1 MIQQTRGKWSFLED
15 LGGFVGKLAQQRDL
29 KRKEQKG
36 EAENQADILF
46 KLAQAGAL
54 PGGIDGQAVSALQTA
69 GITPDAVFSINKRAK
84 ALQAQADEKARLE
97 NEHVQQLIEQGKAT
111 ATYNEARANAL
122 ATPKPPTVNVK
133 AAMDAVEP
141 FARHP
146 KLTWEESYAQMQTL
160 PAFQGVSKE
169 VVKTYYESAKQKYK
183 EERDKERRIAAR
195 GAGSGAGDD
204 KPMPLPTQLNYWQ
217 DLART
222 AVEATRQELA
232 ANPQFL
238 QQPPAQQEAF
248 ILQGAVQRVA
258 QDPNPKIAAQFQKG
272 LNIAHFRAA
281 LAAAQKGAGKK
292 DKGSALERA
301 MSAVGGTTP
310 APSGVAT
317 GGKSSGAPRKA
328 TEADWDAAVAATG
341 GANST
346 REKATAWLQQ
356 QGIVP

>member
-1 MIQQTRGKWSFLED
+1 MIQQVRGKWGFLED

-36 EAENQADILF
+36 EAENQADVLF

-69 GITPDAVFSINKRAK
+69 GITPDAVFSVNKRAK
-84 ALQAQADEKARLE
+84 ALQAQADEKARLD

-169 VVKTYYESAKQKYK
+169 VVKTYYESARQKYK

-195 GAGSGAGDD
+195 GAGKGDE
-204 KPMPLPTQLNYWQ
+204 KPMALPTQLNYWQ

-258 QDPNPKIAAQFQKG
+258 QDPNPKIAEQFQKG

-292 DKGSALERA
+292 DKGSALDRA
-301 MSAVGGTTP
+301 MSAVGGAPTP
-310 APSGVAT
+310 APGVAA
-317 GGKSSGAPRKA
+317 GGQPSGAPRKA

-346 REKATAWLQQ
+346 REKATTWLTQ

>member
-1 MIQQTRGKWSFLED
+1 MIQQTRGRWSFLED

-36 EAENQADILF
+36 EAENQADVLF

-54 PGGIDGQAVSALQTA
+54 PGGLDGQAVSALQTA

-133 AAMDAVEP
+133 AAMNAVEP

-195 GAGSGAGDD
+195 GAGSGEE
-204 KPMPLPTQLNYWQ
+204 KPMALPTQLNYWQ

-258 QDPNPKIAAQFQKG
+258 QDPNPKIAEQFQKG

-292 DKGSALERA
+292 SALEEA
-301 MSAVGGTTP
+301 EGKVGITPGGGTP
-310 APSGVAT
+310 
-317 GGKSSGAPRKA
+317 GGQPSGAPRKA

-346 REKATAWLQQ
+346 REKATAWLKQ